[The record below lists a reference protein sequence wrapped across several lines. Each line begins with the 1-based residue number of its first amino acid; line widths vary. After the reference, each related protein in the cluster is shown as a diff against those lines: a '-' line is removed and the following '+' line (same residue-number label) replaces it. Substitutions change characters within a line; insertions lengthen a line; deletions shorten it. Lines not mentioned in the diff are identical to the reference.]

1 MIHLDKTFEI
11 KISEKNIDYE
21 EAVQLMKKRVDDI
34 INKKEKELIWF
45 LNHDHI
51 YTCGTSS
58 NKSEILCKTNIP
70 IINTNRGGK
79 ITYHGPGQRIIY
91 LIIDL
96 NKRKKDIRKFTAI
109 IENTIIQTLKEYQ
122 INSFNDRDNIG
133 IWVNHENKIKKIAAI
148 GIRVSKWIA
157 YHGFAINVNN
167 NLENY
172 NKIIPCGI
180 KNKDVSNLKLVKD
193 QNYNELNDK
202 IVNNFIK
209 NLEI

>member
-1 MIHLDKTFEI
+1 MNIEI
-11 KISEKNIDYE
+11 KISKKPVEYTKAIDFLEKRLVKLKNGKANELLWILEHPKIYTGGTSYKNDEILDKNI
-21 EAVQLMKKRVDDI
+21 KI
-34 INKKEKELIWF
+34 IK
-45 LNHDHI
+45 
-51 YTCGTSS
+51 
-58 NKSEILCKTNIP
+58 
-70 IINTNRGGK
+70 TNRGGK
-79 ITYHGPGQRIIY
+79 ITCHGPGQTICY
-91 LIIDL
+91 FIIDL
-96 NKRKKDIRKFTAI
+96 NKRKKDIRKFITT

-180 KNKDVSNLKLVKD
+180 KNKSVSNLKLIKD
-193 QNYNELNDK
+193 QNYDELNDK
-202 IVNNFIK
+202 IINNFVK
-209 NLEI
+209 NLKI